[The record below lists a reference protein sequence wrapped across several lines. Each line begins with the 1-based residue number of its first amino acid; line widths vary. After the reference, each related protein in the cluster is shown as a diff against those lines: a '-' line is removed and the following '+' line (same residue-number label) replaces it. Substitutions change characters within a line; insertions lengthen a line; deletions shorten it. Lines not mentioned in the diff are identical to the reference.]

1 MPTTVEKMACSPSA
15 RCVIRAQLNFQTVYD
30 DNKIVIIIVRYII
43 ERSRYQDGIVI
54 IIVRY
59 IIERSRYQDGAEYV
73 I

>member
-43 ERSRYQDGIVI
+43 ERSRYQDG
-54 IIVRY
+54 
-59 IIERSRYQDGAEYV
+59 AEYV